1 MASRK
6 TFSLLVATALSGT
19 AAVVL
24 AWLALDALA
33 CTVPLPSGAAA
44 GGRCISE
51 RLVQGVNLL
60 TLGQPEASKIVHP
73 GLFVWARVF
82 ALAFVAL
89 GIYSVASEL
98 WQRGTEWTQRVR
110 FWWRRGQG
118 KPQTVVIG
126 GGWVG
131 GPLAR
136 ERAAAGFPVMLLV
149 RDPDDALVIE
159 AGRCGAVVQTGDALS
174 ANVRRG
180 LLLHEADEVFIA
192 TGDDRRNLD
201 LLGRLLDEHKRHRL
215 GHTVR
220 YYVHLEHPT
229 FEAQFTERLGVS
241 KPPKYAHVAAFS
253 VPVLAAQHLLLGP
266 PGFPFAKRPPPKAPD
281 EKPPEPL
288 LFDERLV
295 EGGVGPPVVVVGL
308 GTVGQAVVLAL
319 ARFGHFPT
327 GRRLRVTVLT
337 LPGDDPAAL
346 LAAHPGLGATN
357 PDGTPRRALAL
368 GGDRWADAPGDP
380 VTHALDLA
388 FVPVPSPD
396 HADVFDAV
404 LEAVKQADG
413 PARAAVVFCVE
424 ERHSASLHTFPAV
437 RLQERLA
444 RHFYQDGPKREDDSW
459 CPPTRKRNCPY
470 VVVYSHLSAEGGLE
484 ELLKV
489 GGDAVQ
495 GSRASFPLRIFGQQ
509 RAVATPEAA
518 TLATARATGE
528 ILALGYAALAEQHAP
543 DRAATA
549 QARAF
554 NRSNYEA
561 ALFAPTVFRTL
572 GITFSGVR
580 KDSLLAHPAF
590 VRFRRAL
597 DEAVRYAEAPTTPE
611 SRRLK
616 AAAFQTF
623 TDAVDAL
630 RPAGLELERI
640 GWMLHNRWMGERLVD
655 GWRYGPRSNTAKQ
668 RRTFV
673 PWEEMDLDERL
684 YDYQQFVTFLDDMAA
699 NSRYAR
705 LPTPARALPPPPRR
719 HV

>member
-6 TFSLLVATALSGT
+6 TFSLLVATALLGIAALLTAWWALDVSCASPPPPGKSVTGT
-19 AAVVL
+19 ACV
-24 AWLALDALA
+24 
-33 CTVPLPSGAAA
+33 T
-44 GGRCISE
+44 E

-89 GIYSVASEL
+89 GVAGIASEL
-98 WQRGTEWTQRVR
+98 RDRGREWTRRVR
-110 FWWRRGQG
+110 FGWRRARDRT
-118 KPQTVVIG
+118 QTVVIG

-136 ERAAAGFPVMLLV
+136 ERAQQGNAVMLLV

-266 PGFPFAKRPPPKAPD
+266 PGFPFADRPVPKDPD

-295 EGGVGPPVVVVGL
+295 EDGVGPPVVVVGL

-319 ARFGHFPT
+319 ARFGHFPA

-357 PDGTPRRALAL
+357 PDGTPRHALAL

-396 HADVFDAV
+396 HAAVFDAA

-459 CPPTRKRNCPY
+459 CPPTRKRDCPY

-528 ILALGYAALAEQHAP
+528 ILALGYAALAQQHAP

-549 QARAF
+549 TATAF

-616 AAAFQTF
+616 AATFQTF

-705 LPTPARALPPPPRR
+705 LPTRARALPPPPRR

>member
-6 TFSLLVATALSGT
+6 TFSLLVATALCGT
-19 AAVVL
+19 AAVAL
-24 AWLALDALA
+24 AWWALDVSCAGQF
-33 CTVPLPSGAAA
+33 TSGFSA
-44 GGRCISE
+44 GATCVSE
-51 RLVQGVNLL
+51 RLVQGANLL

-89 GIYSVASEL
+89 GVAGIASEL
-98 WQRGTEWTQRVR
+98 RDRGREWTRRVR
-110 FWWRRGQG
+110 FGWRRARGRQ
-118 KPQTVVIG
+118 QTVVIG

-136 ERAAAGFPVMLLV
+136 ERAQQRNAVMLLV

-266 PGFPFAKRPPPKAPD
+266 PGFPFADRPVPKDPD

-396 HADVFDAV
+396 HAAVFDAA
-404 LEAVKQADG
+404 LEAVRQADG

-444 RHFYQDGPKREDDSW
+444 RHFYTDGPNKDADALR
-459 CPPTRKRNCPY
+459 TRGCPY

-528 ILALGYAALAEQHAP
+528 ILALGYAALAQQHAP

-549 QARAF
+549 TATAF

-597 DEAVRYAEAPTTPE
+597 GEAAVSYTHLTLPTT
-611 SRRLK
+611 
-616 AAAFQTF
+616 
-623 TDAVDAL
+623 
-630 RPAGLELERI
+630 
-640 GWMLHNRWMGERLVD
+640 
-655 GWRYGPRSNTAKQ
+655 
-668 RRTFV
+668 
-673 PWEEMDLDERL
+673 
-684 YDYQQFVTFLDDMAA
+684 
-699 NSRYAR
+699 
-705 LPTPARALPPPPRR
+705 
-719 HV
+719 

>member
-24 AWLALDALA
+24 AWLALDAFA

-44 GGRCISE
+44 GWRCTTE
-51 RLVQGVNLL
+51 RLVQGGNLL

-73 GLFVWARVF
+73 GLFAWARGF

-89 GIYSVASEL
+89 GVLGIASEL
-98 WQRGTEWTQRVR
+98 RDRGREWTRRVR
-110 FWWRRGQG
+110 FGWRRARG

-136 ERAAAGFPVMLLV
+136 ERAQQDNAVLLLV

-180 LLLHEADEVFIA
+180 LLLREASEVFIA

-201 LLGRLLDEHKRHRL
+201 LLGRLLHQHRRWHL

-229 FEAQFTERLGVS
+229 FEAQFTERLGGFDL
-241 KPPKYAHVAAFS
+241 PDRARVAAFS

-266 PGFPFAKRPPPKAPD
+266 PGFPFAKRPRPNDPD

-295 EGGVGPPVVVVGL
+295 EDGVGPPVVVVGL
-308 GTVGQAVVLAL
+308 GPVGQAVVLAL
-319 ARFGHFPT
+319 ARFGHFAA
-327 GRRLRVTVLT
+327 GRRLQVTVLT

-346 LAAHPGLGATN
+346 LAAHPALGA
-357 PDGTPRRALAL
+357 PDADGMPRSALAPD
-368 GGDRWADAPGDP
+368 GDRWTDAPGAP

-396 HADVFDAV
+396 HVAVFDAA
-404 LEAVKQADG
+404 LEAVKQAHG
-413 PARAAVVFCVE
+413 PPRAAVVFCVE

-444 RHFYQDGPKREDDSW
+444 RHFYTDGPNKGADALR
-459 CPPTRKRNCPY
+459 TRGCPY

-489 GGDAVQ
+489 GGEAVQ
-495 GSRASFPLRIFGQQ
+495 GSIHSFPLRIFGQQ
-509 RAVATPEAA
+509 RTVATPEAA
-518 TLATARATGE
+518 TLATARVTGE

-549 QARAF
+549 QARTF
-554 NRSNYEA
+554 DRSNYEA

-572 GITFSGVR
+572 GVTFSSVYT
-580 KDSLLAHPAF
+580 DSLLAHPAF
-590 VRFRRAL
+590 DRFQRAL
-597 DEAVRYAEAPTTPE
+597 AEAKRCAEAPTTPE

-616 AAAFQTF
+616 AAAFHAF
-623 TDAVDAL
+623 TEAVDAL
-630 RPAGLELERI
+630 RRVGVNLEPL

-673 PWEEMDLDERL
+673 PWEEMALDDRL
-684 YDYQQFVTFLDDMAA
+684 YDYQQIVSFLDDMAA
-699 NSRYAR
+699 SDQYAR
-705 LPTPARALPPPPRR
+705 MPTRARALPPPLPR
-719 HV
+719 